1 MEMNFV
7 SICKGSYVSVEILN
21 SIYRKL
27 SDGVVDRKDDFH
39 TMVFSNLQDNK
50 VNSRSVII
58 RKFDCEKRNLIF
70 HTDIRSPKVKA
81 IRSNP
86 ATHCLFYHFR
96 EKIQLRIETC
106 SSVHYND
113 PVHEDAW
120 EKATLSSR
128 KCYLSKYKPSQKIQE
143 SGDGLPS
150 HLLARIPSA
159 EESQFGKANFAV
171 IVNEIISIDW
181 LYFLLSKFFFHRS
194 F

>member
-1 MEMNFV
+1 MDV
-7 SICKGSYVSVEILN
+7 LN
-21 SIYRKL
+21 SLYDKL
-27 SDGVVDRKDDFH
+27 TFGVRDGKDDFH
-39 TMVFSNLQDNK
+39 TMIFSNFQNNK
-50 VNSRSVII
+50 VESRCVVL
-58 RKFDCEKRNLIF
+58 RHFDRNKRLLLFN
-70 HTDIRSPKVKA
+70 TDIRSPKVKA

-128 KCYLSKYKPSQKIQE
+128 KCYLSKYRPSQKIQE
-143 SGDGLPS
+143 SGDGLPP

-181 LYFLLSKFFFHRS
+181 LYLSSNGHERALYNFDRGQIRKTWIAP
-194 F
+194 

>member
-1 MEMNFV
+1 MDV
-7 SICKGSYVSVEILN
+7 LN
-21 SIYRKL
+21 SLYDKL
-27 SDGVVDRKDDFH
+27 TFGVRDGKDDFH
-39 TMVFSNLQDNK
+39 TMIFSNIQNNK
-50 VNSRSVII
+50 VESRCVVL
-58 RKFDCEKRNLIF
+58 RHFDRNKRLLLFN
-70 HTDIRSPKVKA
+70 TDIRSPKVKA

-113 PVHEDAW
+113 PVHGDAW

-128 KCYLSKYKPSQKIQE
+128 KCYLSKYRPSQKIQK
-143 SGDGLPS
+143 SGDGLPP

-181 LYFLLSKFFFHRS
+181 LYLSSNGHERALYNFDRGQIRKTWIAP
-194 F
+194 

>member
-1 MEMNFV
+1 MDV
-7 SICKGSYVSVEILN
+7 LN
-21 SIYRKL
+21 SLYDKL
-27 SDGVVDRKDDFH
+27 TFGVRDGKDDFH
-39 TMVFSNLQDNK
+39 TMIFSNFQNNK
-50 VNSRSVII
+50 VESRCVVL
-58 RKFDCEKRNLIF
+58 RHFDRNKRLLLFN
-70 HTDIRSPKVKA
+70 TDIRSPKVKA

-181 LYFLLSKFFFHRS
+181 LYLSSNGHKRALYNFDRGQIRKTWIAP
-194 F
+194 